1 MTTHV
6 RSFAF
11 HGLTVRDKLFIKSMI
26 ERAAVRSGRR
36 WVPDLMES
44 ADCIFLQGKPPAGM
58 RVNAE
63 LIHVRADDASGTV
76 EAMQCPTRVS
86 EFMKFLTGIDHRL
99 GCNHWHPLIEKIQL
113 QLKGAQEFALLDVSG
128 GGWMLHPT
136 ERQCSAIGLLERAP
150 KELVEAESGQWRLGQ
165 MVSANRHPRRALE
178 VLLWFLGLASGS
190 EGVLPTIGADRPLQ
204 MRTWPYLLA
213 RAPRQFSQLATL
225 LREKPQSASE
235 LQLASN
241 ATMAEVAAF
250 VNACALC
257 GFLVP
262 VAETVK
268 LRAPLG
274 HLGQPSARPAQG
286 FSRFL
291 GAIRVALGMPTMQ
304 RAT

>member
-11 HGLTVRDKLFIKSMI
+11 HGLTVRDKLIMKSMI
-26 ERAAVRSGRR
+26 ERCAVRSGRH
-36 WVPDLMES
+36 WVPDQMES

-58 RVNAE
+58 RANAE
-63 LIHVRADDASGTV
+63 LIRVRAPDSGGT
-76 EAMQCPTRVS
+76 EAMQCPTQVS
-86 EFMKFLTGIDHRL
+86 EFMKFLSGIDQRL

-113 QLKGAQEFALLDVSG
+113 QLKGTEEFALLNVNGS
-128 GGWMLHPT
+128 GWMLHPT
-136 ERQCSAIGLLERAP
+136 ERQCSALGLLEHAP
-150 KELVEAESGQWRLGQ
+150 KELVEAESGQWELGHA
-165 MVSANRHPRRALE
+165 VSSNRHPRRALE
-178 VLLWFLGLASGS
+178 VLLWFLGLASGG
-190 EGVLPTIGADRPLQ
+190 EGVLPGIGVDRPLQ

-241 ATMAEVAAF
+241 ATMADVAAF
-250 VNACALC
+250 VNACSLC

-262 VAETVK
+262 VAETAK
-268 LRAPLG
+268 LRAPVG

-291 GAIRVALGMPTMQ
+291 GAIRVALGMSSMQ